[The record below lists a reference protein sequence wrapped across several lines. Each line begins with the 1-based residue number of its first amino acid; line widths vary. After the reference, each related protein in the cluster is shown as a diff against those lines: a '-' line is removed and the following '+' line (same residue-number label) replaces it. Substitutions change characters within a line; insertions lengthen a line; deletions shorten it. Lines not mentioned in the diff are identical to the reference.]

1 MWSDSAAL
9 LAPTKIGHY
18 PLSRQ
23 ESFPAGSSFAKGLSW
38 GRKGMLGYTRLHL
51 FAALAVAA
59 ALIAAIWIALG
70 FVFPSPPTKVDI
82 AGSFPGGHFQSLAR
96 RYKSILARSGVTLN
110 VLTTD
115 GSAENL
121 KLLNDPKWKIPIGL
135 MQGGV
140 ANAET
145 APDLRSLGRID
156 YQVFWLFYSAS
167 ENFDDL
173 TQFKGKR
180 LALGPV
186 GSGARIVCERILNK
200 AGVTSDN
207 STLLYLTPEQAS
219 SALKNRTIDALF
231 LNFSPES
238 PILGSLLR
246 DSDFRVMSFS
256 DAEALTRVFPYLVR
270 LVLPRRVIDYELKIP
285 PTDIVLIGT
294 TNVVLVRKELHP
306 AIIDLLTQAIVE
318 VHSAPGVFQRVNEFP
333 TLADPEY
340 TVADEARDLLKNGPS
355 AQYLPF
361 WVTNYVKRAVAV
373 FVTVIAIVLPLFSY
387 GPKIYRW
394 FVEYRLL
401 TLYKRLRDIE
411 RQLKDN
417 ITAKS
422 VAELKA
428 QVESLDREI
437 IALGVPMSHSDL
449 YFTMKSHLNLV
460 RNRLDT
466 RGIQLQG

>member
-1 MWSDSAAL
+1 
-9 LAPTKIGHY
+9 
-18 PLSRQ
+18 
-23 ESFPAGSSFAKGLSW
+23 
-38 GRKGMLGYTRLHL
+38 
-51 FAALAVAA
+51 
-59 ALIAAIWIALG
+59 
-70 FVFPSPPTKVDI
+70 
-82 AGSFPGGHFQSLAR
+82 
-96 RYKSILARSGVTLN
+96 
-110 VLTTD
+110 
-115 GSAENL
+115 
-121 KLLNDPKWKIPIGL
+121 
-135 MQGGV
+135 
-140 ANAET
+140 
-145 APDLRSLGRID
+145 
-156 YQVFWLFYSAS
+156 
-167 ENFDDL
+167 
-173 TQFKGKR
+173 
-180 LALGPV
+180 
-186 GSGARIVCERILNK
+186 
-200 AGVTSDN
+200 
-207 STLLYLTPEQAS
+207 
-219 SALKNRTIDALF
+219 
-231 LNFSPES
+231 
-238 PILGSLLR
+238 
-246 DSDFRVMSFS
+246 MSFS

-387 GPKIYRW
+387 GPRIYRW

-401 TLYKRLRDIE
+401 KLYTRLRDIE

>member
-1 MWSDSAAL
+1 
-9 LAPTKIGHY
+9 
-18 PLSRQ
+18 
-23 ESFPAGSSFAKGLSW
+23 
-38 GRKGMLGYTRLHL
+38 MLGYTRLHL

-70 FVFPSPPTKVDI
+70 FVFPPPPTKIDI
-82 AGSFPGGHFQSLAR
+82 AGSYPGGHFQSVVH
-96 RYKSILARSGVTLN
+96 RYKSILARFGVTLN
-110 VLTTD
+110 VVTTD

-121 KLLNDPKWKIPIGL
+121 EVLNDPRRKIPIGL
-135 MQGGV
+135 VQGGV
-140 ANAET
+140 GNAET

-156 YQVFWLFYSAS
+156 YQVFWLFYSAN

-207 STLLYLTPEQAS
+207 STLLYLTPEQAL

-231 LNFSPES
+231 INFSPES

-246 DSDFRVMSFS
+246 DSDFRLMSLN

-285 PTDIVLIGT
+285 PTDVVLIGT
-294 TNVVLVRKELHP
+294 TNAVLVRKELHP
-306 AIIDLLTQAIVE
+306 AIIDLLTQAMVQ
-318 VHSAPGVFQRVNEFP
+318 VHSAPGVFQRTNEFP
-333 TLADPEY
+333 TLVDPEY
-340 TVADEARDLLKNGPS
+340 TVAEEARDLLKNGPPV
-355 AQYLPF
+355 QYLPF
-361 WVTNYVKRAVAV
+361 WVTNYIKRAVAV
-373 FVTVIAIVLPLFSY
+373 FVTVVAIVFPLLGY
-387 GPKIYRW
+387 GPRIYRW
-394 FVEYRLL
+394 FVEYRLR
-401 TLYKRLRDIE
+401 TLYRRLRDIE
-411 RQLKDN
+411 RHLKDH
-417 ITAKS
+417 IAAES

-428 QVESLDREI
+428 EVEGLDREI
-437 IALGVPMSHSDL
+437 IAIGIPMSYSDL

-466 RGIQLQG
+466 RYTQLRG